1 MSNLLAM
8 LATSGNALDVY
19 QQALS
24 VVQNNVNNASTPGYA
39 RQSLNLEAQPLD
51 VADGLAG
58 GVAAAGLDN
67 SRDQYAE
74 EQVQRQTQALGQY
87 TAQANA
93 TGTIQSFFDASGS
106 SGVSAALRSLLQAFS
121 AWSVTPNDAT
131 AQQSVLDS
139 AGNVAASINGLAS
152 SLSQTSQQLDTSIAS
167 TASQIN
173 SIAAQIQSYNVQRL
187 TETTPDPGQD
197 AQLHSALD
205 SLSQLTNFSTVT
217 QADGTVTVLLG
228 GGSPLVIGSQQ
239 SALSTASSPAGAQ
252 VLDSQGNDITSQVTS
267 GQLGGMLDSRNR
279 VLGSM
284 LGNAQQTG
292 TLNQFATAIAGAV
305 NQILESGTVSTAPG
319 ASAGT
324 ALFAFASSTPTDAAA
339 TLEVN
344 PAITASQLAP
354 VDSAG
359 NSNGNANRL
368 AALENTPLTQLGG
381 MSLTQYFG
389 QVTSAIG
396 TENQNATDNEQS
408 QQQIV
413 AQATTLVN
421 QVSGVSL
428 DQEATSVLQLQR
440 AYQANAQVLTVI
452 NTLADSLINMIT
464 PLT

>member
-106 SGVSAALRSLLQAFS
+106 SGVSAALSSLLQAFS

-173 SIAAQIQSYNVQRL
+173 SIAAQIQSYNIQRL

-267 GQLGGMLDSRNR
+267 GQLGGMLDVRNR

>member
-106 SGVSAALRSLLQAFS
+106 SGVSAALSSLLQAFS

-305 NQILESGTVSTAPG
+305 NQILETGTVSTAPG